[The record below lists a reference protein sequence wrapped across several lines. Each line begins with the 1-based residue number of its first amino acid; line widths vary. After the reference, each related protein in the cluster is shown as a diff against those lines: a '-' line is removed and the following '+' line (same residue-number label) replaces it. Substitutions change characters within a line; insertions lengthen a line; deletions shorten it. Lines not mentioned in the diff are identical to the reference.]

1 MSTVVVDALPEAGGQ
16 ITAMYPEKQIFDVA
30 GFPSVKGRELVDN
43 LLAQA
48 GQYDP
53 TYVLGEQATTLSGAD
68 HGPVIVGT
76 DAGTQ
81 IESKALL
88 ITGGIGSFRPRPLP
102 IGEDYLGRGLVYF
115 VPRLDDHADKDVV
128 IIGGGDSAFDWA
140 YSLHP
145 IAKSITLVHRREEF
159 RAHAGTV
166 TAVKALPNVSLV
178 TSSEVVDLAGDGHIE
193 SATVEHK
200 VTGERTELSAQSV
213 VAALGFIAN
222 IGPMAEWGLELEK
235 RRIVV
240 DSSMRTNFFRVFAA
254 GDITTFAGKVPLIS
268 VAFGEAAL
276 AVNNAAPIIDP
287 SHGVF
292 PGHSSGESN

>member
-200 VTGERTELSAQSV
+200 VTGERTEMSAQSV